1 MNKNGDYDVYIC
13 NIIFIGYDKKLYIFY
28 FFDCCFKILYM

>member
-1 MNKNGDYDVYIC
+1 MNKNGDYDVNIC
-13 NIIFIGYDKKLYIFY
+13 NKFLLDMIKNIY